1 MRIASLLLASLVTIA
16 IAACGGGSS
25 ASSSTSST
33 TPRPA
38 DDSSCPVAVPGT
50 SVTVEDTDRGAALV
64 FVTTGDVAELRKRV
78 AAMMSMHNEHHAAM
92 GPLPTGDEA
101 SGGHDMSGHDMS
113 GHDMSGHDMGGHD
126 MGGQPHGEATGGEHA
141 GHAGGM
147 QMVHS
152 QAAVE
157 EIDGGARLVLTAMPD
172 DVAALQ
178 AQLREHAQQMS
189 GGTCAMGNH

>member
-1 MRIASLLLASLVTIA
+1 MRIASVLLASLVTIA
-16 IAACGGGSS
+16 IAACGGGSA
-25 ASSSTSST
+25 ASSSAGSTS
-33 TPRPA
+33 PRPA

-50 SVTVEDTDRGAALV
+50 TVTVEDTDRGAALV
-64 FVTTGDVAELRKRV
+64 FVTTGDVAELRRRI
-78 AAMMSMHNEHHAAM
+78 AAMKDMHNEHHAA

-101 SGGHDMSGHDMS
+101 NG

-126 MGGQPHGEATGGEHA
+126 MGGMAHGEAAGGEHA
-141 GHAGGM
+141 SHGGGM

-152 QAAVE
+152 QATVE

-178 AQLREHAQQMS
+178 AQLREHAQHMS
-189 GGTCAMGNH
+189 SGTCAMDHH